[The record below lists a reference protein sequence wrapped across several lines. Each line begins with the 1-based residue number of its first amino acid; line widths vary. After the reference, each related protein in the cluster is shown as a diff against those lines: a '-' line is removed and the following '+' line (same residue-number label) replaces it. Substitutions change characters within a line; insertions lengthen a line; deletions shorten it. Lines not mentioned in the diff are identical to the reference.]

1 MKMKYHFWDININ
14 VFLMNPPASKST
26 TSSKHGKFLI
36 SLKLHII
43 STIFWDKYRNG
54 KCFLQFYQYFIGLE
68 TAIMAIVF
76 WDFIFYHNFL
86 PTRLK
91 QNVDI
96 SNKHL
101 KQIVVIS
108 NKHGS
113 NKHKL
118 PYKLP
123 NNLRLEILG
132 NLEISAKSQN
142 VRELKPS
149 AQSSSQNEN
158 FVNTSKKFPKNRNLT
173 FSLVHYFTWNLK
185 FILNIL
191 SMTTS
196 ETTFFASNLP

>member
-91 QNVDI
+91 QNE
-96 SNKHL
+96 
-101 KQIVVIS
+101 
-108 NKHGS
+108 HGS